1 MEKLKKISE
10 LKTSEY
16 NPRKIDDKN
25 LSNLKKSLKEYGWLS
40 PVVINSNPERE
51 NIVISGHQRIKAAK
65 DLGMKEVPIVEVN
78 LDSTKEKA
86 LNLAMNK
93 IGGEFEEDKLI
104 EVLQSIDQENEDVL
118 ALTGFDTTEIN
129 YLLGLK
135 DGEKERIFAESAEDE
150 FEAGNKHGIE
160 EGDII
165 VLEGKHKIFCGDS
178 TDQNNFIKLFGEN
191 KIDLIITSP
200 PYNLDI
206 GYGKYKDNKEY
217 QEYKTMIESVF
228 RNSKD
233 QLSRGRFMCIN
244 IGREWGP
251 VNMPARY
258 DQWLSDLGFIFF
270 RNIYWS
276 KPLGSARATTTNRN
290 PFPRYYIPKVQ
301 TEIIQIFTN
310 EEDPRN
316 YSSMITYK
324 YGEGERPK
332 IDKIPK
338 ILLDKYAGNV
348 WEMMTETTLG
358 GDHPAPFPVQLP
370 FNCIRFFSLEGE
382 TIFDPFTG
390 SGTSIIAADQLNRK
404 GYGMELD
411 PKYASLIIERY
422 LMYKPT
428 AKFEIIKGKAKDETK

>member
-1 MEKLKKISE
+1 MEKLPIKD
-10 LKTSEY
+10 LKLSEY
-16 NPRKIDDKN
+16 NPRVIDEKN
-25 LSNLKKSLKEYGWLS
+25 LKNLKNSINTYGWLS
-40 PVVINSNPERE
+40 PVVINSYPGRE
-51 NIVISGHQRIKAAK
+51 NIVISGHQRIKAAEE
-65 DLGMKEVPIVEVN
+65 LGQKEVPIIKVN
-78 LDSTKEKA
+78 IDPVKEKA

-104 EVLQSIDQENEDVL
+104 ELLSQIDQENEDLL
-118 ALTGFDTTEIN
+118 ALTGFDTTEVN

-135 DGEKERIFAESAEDE
+135 DDEKERIFADSAEDA

-178 TDQNNFIKLFGEN
+178 TDQNNFIKLFGEK

-200 PYNLDI
+200 PYKLDI

-217 QEYKTMIESVF
+217 QEYKEMIEKVF
-228 RNSKD
+228 QNSKD
-233 QLSRGRFMCIN
+233 QLNRGRFICIN

-358 GDHPAPFPVQLP
+358 ADHPAPFPVQLP

-382 TIFDPFTG
+382 TIFDPFAG

-422 LMYKPT
+422 LIYKPM
-428 AKFEIIKGKAKDETK
+428 AKFEIIKGNTKDEAK